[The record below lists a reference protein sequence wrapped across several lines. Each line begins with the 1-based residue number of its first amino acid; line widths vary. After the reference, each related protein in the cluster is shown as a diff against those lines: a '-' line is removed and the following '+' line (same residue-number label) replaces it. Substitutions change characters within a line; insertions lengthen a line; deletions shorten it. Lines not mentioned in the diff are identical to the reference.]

1 MKHSIKNKKLGYK
14 NKHSTRRKNKKN
26 IKMIGGQLDDSK
38 KPEEEYTIRDLK
50 KMEDYLKNTIKEK
63 EETESKENQKKLLES
78 VESAAAPIVDTTKEL
93 VNEATEAVTPYLNS
107 AIVGTTEVVGELI
120 DINPEDKEEVA
131 KKLDDIKEVI
141 NDPELRE
148 KATEV
153 IDDVAKNA
161 ALVIKAAEPA
171 TEELTKVATKNF
183 EIAGKEIGK
192 ASINIGMNMFEEIPG
207 IGAILALTRSLDTAA
222 KAGLKVAD
230 ATSEVIEVGS
240 EAVKETIN
248 NLEEIKEKSKNEM
261 KNVSQNMNENI
272 KLNHLEK
279 QQPQTQS
286 QPQQPQEGGKI
297 YKKKQNDYKE
307 IQSLKTKL
315 ISKIGGSIKEFK
327 ETTMNPYKIIN
338 KKYTKKNKYNT
349 KRKTKKMNK

>member
-1 MKHSIKNKKLGYK
+1 MKLSIKNKKIGYK
-14 NKHSTRRKNKKN
+14 NKHNTRKKNKK
-26 IKMIGGQLDDSK
+26 IFKMVGGQIEDIK
-38 KPEEEYTIRDLK
+38 KDEEYTMKDLK

-63 EETESKENQKKLLES
+63 EDIESKETEKKILENVES
-78 VESAAAPIVDTTKEL
+78 VAAPLVDTTKEL
-93 VNEATEAVTPYLNS
+93 VNDVTETVTPYINS

-120 DINPEDKEEVA
+120 DMNPEDKEEVA
-131 KKLDDIKEVI
+131 RKLDDIKEVI
-141 NDPELRE
+141 NDPVLKE
-148 KATEV
+148 KATEL
-153 IDDVAKNA
+153 IEDVAENA

-230 ATSEVIEVGS
+230 ATSEVVEVGS

-248 NLEEIKEKSKNEM
+248 NLEELKEKSKKEM
-261 KNVSQNMNENI
+261 ENMNQNMSQNISDNI
-272 KLNHLEK
+272 KLNYPEK
-279 QQPQTQS
+279 QSQPQTQT
-286 QPQQPQEGGKI
+286 QQGGRTF
-297 YKKKQNDYKE
+297 KKKQNDYKE
-307 IQSLKTKL
+307 IQALKTKL
-315 ISKIGGSIKEFK
+315 ISKIGGSIREFK

-338 KKYTKKNKYNT
+338 KKYTKKYKHNT